1 MVYVEV
7 EDVKTLSTL
16 FLVINI
22 LLYLTIM
29 SFKEKYKVLKSVD
42 INIRNILDKNAFLT
56 GFKVFE
62 TTTTIWLF
70 LILFLYRKNMINEKI
85 IYLIFGI
92 YLLFYVLN
100 FLKNRKDTTG
110 GVYILKIMGILY
122 SLFVI
127 FYLGNV
133 TSMERKKVQL
143 TLFMGLFILQIFF
156 NIWMVIDKYIED
168 HEDNNMYDIRF
179 GLYISLLLIFWI
191 VKVYRDIKI
200 YRIGEYL
207 ITILLLFHSLW
218 VIGNKNVIVS
228 RYQET
233 IFPALLF
240 LIYIFVN
247 YKEFNRGSINAKFV
261 YVLAILA
268 TAFLL
273 YIIINTEDKK
283 IKAFVTIFLV
293 VVYNILAIVYGNK
306 GCVSVSGSELLK
318 RILKWTFLVMIIV
331 LILWTDIFR
340 TSIGDNLFS
349 LKDDLIVDNS
359 SDTQVLEDE
368 KKGNNSKN
376 DSQIQKRINRMYEN
390 RARRNI

>member
-1 MVYVEV
+1 
-7 EDVKTLSTL
+7 
-16 FLVINI
+16 
-22 LLYLTIM
+22 
-29 SFKEKYKVLKSVD
+29 
-42 INIRNILDKNAFLT
+42 
-56 GFKVFE
+56 
-62 TTTTIWLF
+62 
-70 LILFLYRKNMINEKI
+70 
-85 IYLIFGI
+85 
-92 YLLFYVLN
+92 
-100 FLKNRKDTTG
+100 LKNRKDITG

-133 TSMERKKVQL
+133 TSMERTKVQL
-143 TLFMGLFILQIFF
+143 TLFMGLFILQIFL

-168 HEDNNMYDIRF
+168 HEDNNIYDIRF

-200 YRIGEYL
+200 YRIGEYF

-228 RYQET
+228 RYQEI
-233 IFPALLF
+233 IFPVLLF

-247 YKEFNRGSINAKFV
+247 YKEFNRGSINTKFV
-261 YVLAILA
+261 YVLTILA

-306 GCVSVSGSELLK
+306 GCVRVSGSELLK

-349 LKDDLIVDNS
+349 LKGDLIVDNS

-376 DSQIQKRINRMYEN
+376 ASQIQKRINRIYEN

>member
-1 MVYVEV
+1 MVNVEV

-29 SFKEKYKVLKSVD
+29 SFKEKYKVLKSID

-100 FLKNRKDTTG
+100 FLKNRKDITG

-133 TSMERKKVQL
+133 TSMERTKVQL
-143 TLFMGLFILQIFF
+143 TLFMGLFILQIFL

-168 HEDNNMYDIRF
+168 HEDNNIYDI
-179 GLYISLLLIFWI
+179 GS
-191 VKVYRDIKI
+191 D
-200 YRIGEYL
+200 
-207 ITILLLFHSLW
+207 
-218 VIGNKNVIVS
+218 
-228 RYQET
+228 
-233 IFPALLF
+233 
-240 LIYIFVN
+240 YIFR
-247 YKEFNRGSINAKFV
+247 Y
-261 YVLAILA
+261 
-268 TAFLL
+268 
-273 YIIINTEDKK
+273 
-283 IKAFVTIFLV
+283 
-293 VVYNILAIVYGNK
+293 
-306 GCVSVSGSELLK
+306 C
-318 RILKWTFLVMIIV
+318 
-331 LILWTDIFR
+331 
-340 TSIGDNLFS
+340 
-349 LKDDLIVDNS
+349 
-359 SDTQVLEDE
+359 
-368 KKGNNSKN
+368 
-376 DSQIQKRINRMYEN
+376 
-390 RARRNI
+390 

>member
-1 MVYVEV
+1 MVNVEV

-29 SFKEKYKVLKSVD
+29 SFKEKYKVLKSID

-100 FLKNRKDTTG
+100 FLKNRKDITG

-133 TSMERKKVQL
+133 TSMERTKVQL
-143 TLFMGLFILQIFF
+143 TLFMGLFILQIFL

-168 HEDNNMYDIRF
+168 HEDNNIYDIRF

-200 YRIGEYL
+200 YRIGEYF

-228 RYQET
+228 RYQEI
-233 IFPALLF
+233 IFPVLLF

-247 YKEFNRGSINAKFV
+247 YKEFNRGSINTKFV
-261 YVLAILA
+261 YVLTILA

-306 GCVSVSGSELLK
+306 GCVRVSGSELLK

-349 LKDDLIVDNS
+349 LKGDLIVDNS

-376 DSQIQKRINRMYEN
+376 ASQIQKRINRIYEN

>member
-1 MVYVEV
+1 MVNVEV

-29 SFKEKYKVLKSVD
+29 SFKEKYKVLKSID

-100 FLKNRKDTTG
+100 FLKNRKDITG

-133 TSMERKKVQL
+133 TSMERTKVQL
-143 TLFMGLFILQIFF
+143 TLFMGLFILQIFL

-168 HEDNNMYDIRF
+168 HEDNNIYDIRF

-200 YRIGEYL
+200 YRIGEYF

-228 RYQET
+228 RYQEI
-233 IFPALLF
+233 IFPVLLF

-247 YKEFNRGSINAKFV
+247 YKEFNRGSINTKFV
-261 YVLAILA
+261 YVLTILA

-306 GCVSVSGSELLK
+306 GCVRVSGSELLK

-349 LKDDLIVDNS
+349 LKGDLIVDNS

-376 DSQIQKRINRMYEN
+376 ASQIQKRINRMYEN